1 MSCIIPIEGDY
12 EGFGLQ
18 NLPFGIF
25 SDITTGVK
33 RAATALG
40 PFVVDLHYLATIGV
54 FEGISTFSSDVFGKD
69 SLNSFMELGHE
80 CWTTVRERIQ
90 QVFTTGNSNTLSG
103 NVELLL
109 KMGAIHHTSN
119 VKLHLPITIG
129 DYTDFYS
136 SRNHAENVGIMFRGK
151 ENALQP
157 NWLRLPVGYHGRA
170 SSVMVSGEPITRP
183 KGQLKV
189 PGSTDEPTLGLS
201 KKLDFELEVAF
212 VVGKGNELGS
222 SISVENADKHIFG
235 LMLMNDWSARDIQ
248 AWEYVP
254 LGPFLGKSFGTIV
267 SPWIITLKALEPFIV
282 DGPVQNDPLPCPY
295 LQDPTPGCY
304 DVELNVLIQEE
315 DLSKEASI
323 VCTSNLKYMYWNF
336 RQQLAHHTINGCNMR
351 SGDLCGSGT
360 ISGVS
365 ENSFGSMLELSWNG
379 KNDVLLSS
387 TGSTRKF
394 IEDSDVV
401 IMTGMAKKDGHESVS
416 FGRCVCPILGGH
428 L

>member
-1 MSCIIPIEGDY
+1 MSCIIPIQGDY

-25 SDITTGVK
+25 SDIKTGIK
-33 RAATALG
+33 RAATAIG
-40 PFVVDLHYLATIGV
+40 PYVIDLHYLALNNV
-54 FEGISTFSSDVFGKD
+54 FAGTPLDSCPNVFGKD

-80 CWTTVRERIQ
+80 CWIAVRKCIQ
-90 QVFTTGNSNTLSG
+90 KAFTLGDEKCLGDIVNL
-103 NVELLL
+103 E
-109 KMGAIHHTSN
+109 KMGAIYPNSL

-136 SRNHAENVGIMFRGK
+136 SRNHAENVGTMFRGK

-157 NWLRLPVGYHGRA
+157 NWLRIPIGYHGR
-170 SSVMVSGEPITRP
+170 SSSIMVSGEPITRP
-183 KGQLKV
+183 KGQLKT
-189 PGSTDEPTLGLS
+189 PDLEPVVGLT

-212 VVGKGNELGS
+212 VVGKGNDLGS
-222 SISVENADKHIFG
+222 SISVEDADKHIFG

-267 SPWIITLKALEPFIV
+267 SPWIITLKALEPFIIE
-282 DGPVQNDPLPCPY
+282 GPIQDDPYPCPY
-295 LQDPTPGCY
+295 LQDLSPGCY
-304 DVELNVLIQEE
+304 DVELKVKIQEE
-315 DLSKEASI
+315 DLSKEAST

-360 ISGVS
+360 ISG
-365 ENSFGSMLELSWNG
+365 ETQESFGSMLELSWNG
-379 KNDVLLSS
+379 KNDVILTS

-394 IEDSDVV
+394 IEDTDIV
-401 IMTGMAKKDGHESVS
+401 IITGMAKRNGFESVS
-416 FGRCVCPILGGH
+416 FGECICPILAGH